1 MSGPPAAAPRVP
13 AGGLERAADA
23 PGVGGPARRP
33 GGAALPARGAPG
45 PPLVRRAVIVIAVP
59 VQVSTAARAHSPR
72 PPQTHVNG
80 RDARSGCSCAEHLLC
95 VRCFCARPRLRSP
108 AAAAGAG
115 GSQGGG
121 QVPQVFGARPWGFP
135 HRASSHRVPRPPRRV
150 TRYVISSLELLVA
163 EDYMIV
169 YLNGATPRR
178 RMPGIGW
185 LKKCYQMID
194 RRWVGCILGLQT
206 HPLSPRRRRH
216 VAVSRFPSSGHGS
229 SWTGDPPYS
238 RTPSP

>member
-23 PGVGGPARRP
+23 PGVGGPRP
-33 GGAALPARGAPG
+33 APGRGCAACTRGPG
-45 PPLVRRAVIVIAVP
+45 PPARPPGGHRHRRAC
-59 VQVSTAARAHSPR
+59 STAARAHSPR
-72 PPQTHVNG
+72 PPQTHVSG
-80 RDARSGCSCAEHLLC
+80 CDARSGCSCAEHLLC

-216 VAVSRFPSSGHGS
+216 VAVSRFPSSGHRS